1 MPLPRPLTH
10 ASDALRK
17 AWPRAWTQASYHERL
32 DAPDG
37 AGSGWLSGRGVG
49 GLRGGLG
56 GLIGIGAL
64 VRRSLPQRG
73 TGPARPRRWS
83 GQSFNERLDEAKH
96 RKRR

>member
-10 ASDALRK
+10 AADDLRK
-17 AWPRAWTQASYHERL
+17 AWPRAWTQAGYHERL

-37 AGSGWLSGRGVG
+37 AGSGWLSGRGIG

-56 GLIGIGAL
+56 GLGAL
-64 VRRSLPQRG
+64 VRGSLARRG
-73 TGPARPRRWS
+73 TGPAGPRRWS
-83 GQSFNERLDEAKH
+83 GQSFNERLEAKQ